1 MVETA
6 AAVEMAAL
14 PATADPTLVEAT
26 PLATVATAALLAAVA
41 HSGSSSGNGR
51 NDGKGSNVVMAA
63 PTTVVDFTLVAAA
76 AAAET
81 VDLLAAVDPPATVDT
96 FEHYARI
103 TTLVTGTRR
112 EDISC
117 LIFFFQRTFTFSILS
132 FYKFNTSL

>member
-1 MVETA
+1 MLGLTLHKGQTCSIARKAVDPTPAEAAAAMVETA

-76 AAAET
+76 AET

-103 TTLVTGTRR
+103 TTL
-112 EDISC
+112 
-117 LIFFFQRTFTFSILS
+117 
-132 FYKFNTSL
+132 FNTSL